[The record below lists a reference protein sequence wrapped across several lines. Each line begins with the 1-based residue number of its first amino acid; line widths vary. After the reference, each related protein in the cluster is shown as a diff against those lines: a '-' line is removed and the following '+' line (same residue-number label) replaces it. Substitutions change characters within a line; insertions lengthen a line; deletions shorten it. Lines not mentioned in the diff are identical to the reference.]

1 MHDTNNLV
9 IQAAYI
15 REIVPV
21 LLCMDY
27 KMLKG
32 YSYTIYEIFLTNSIN
47 SLNFAANFVA
57 L

>member
-27 KMLKG
+27 NA
-32 YSYTIYEIFLTNSIN
+32 TTN
-47 SLNFAANFVA
+47 
-57 L
+57 